1 MAMVAV
7 GGSIGTGLL
16 LGSGAAMEVAGPAV
30 ILSFLIAA
38 FSNWTFAMA
47 LGELACAHPAAGS
60 FGLYGDLYLGPFF
73 GFVAR
78 AGYWIGISL
87 NIGAEMI
94 AAATYMAYW
103 FPTVPS
109 YVWVLLFYA
118 VLFAINLRSV
128 DSYGRFEFWF
138 SMIKL
143 VTIVGFIVI
152 GASLLLGGRVAPQ
165 YTAQGGFFPKGA
177 WAPLIAM
184 TYAVYSFGGS
194 EIVAIA
200 SGESRSPSETRRAVW
215 LTFLTLTIVYIGAVT
230 VLVGIMP
237 WNHAGVTESPFVTT
251 FRLAKIP
258 HASGVMNFVVLS
270 AALSGA
276 NATLYAGSRMVFSL
290 ARTGWAPA
298 AIGRLNHEGSP
309 QYAVV
314 LTSCGVFV
322 SLAFVHWAP
331 ANAFRYMLGA
341 AFTGLVLA
349 YLISLAAHI
358 SFRLRRS
365 REELASL
372 PLRSPLGLWG
382 SILGFTVMAI
392 SIVQTWLVP
401 RANLWSGMACIAVLT
416 LAFLLLR
423 KRHRQPVLSS

>member
-7 GGSIGTGLL
+7 GASIGTGLL
-16 LGSGAAMEVAGPAV
+16 LGTGAAMEVAGPAV

-78 AGYWIGISL
+78 AGYWMGISL

-103 FPTVPS
+103 FPAVPS
-109 YVWVLLFYA
+109 YVWVLIFYA
-118 VLFAINLRSV
+118 LLLAVNLRSV
-128 DSYGRFEFWF
+128 ASYGRFEFWF

-165 YTAQGGFFPKGA
+165 YTAHGGFFPMGA

-200 SGESRSPSETRRAVW
+200 SGESRSPSEIRRAVW
-215 LTFLTLTIVYIGAVT
+215 LTFLTLTVVYVGAVT
-230 VLVGIMP
+230 VLVGVMP

-276 NATLYAGSRMVFSL
+276 NGALYAGSRMVFSL

-298 AIGRLNHEGSP
+298 RIGRLNHEGSP
-309 QYAVV
+309 QYAVA
-314 LTSCGVFV
+314 LTSCGILV

-341 AFTGLVLA
+341 AFSGLILS
-349 YLISLAAHI
+349 YLVSLAAHI
-358 SFRLRRS
+358 SFRLRS
-365 REELASL
+365 SPQELASL

-382 SILGFTVMAI
+382 SVLGFAVMAI
-392 SIVQTWLVP
+392 VIVQTWLVP
-401 RANLWSGMACIAVLT
+401 RANLWSGLACITVLT
-416 LAFLLLR
+416 LAFLFLR
-423 KRHRQPVLSS
+423 KRHRPSQPA